1 MCWRILQCIYIC
13 SVEHSATNFPQYEQY
28 DFRPNFAATLH
39 GQPSDS
45 LDDAMPNGDKSHE
58 SFDFS
63 AYKQSRKLWMDLF
76 EANGRRGKDI
86 CA

>member
-1 MCWRILQCIYIC
+1 MFWLHLSWIKISQTVWLWDMNNSLYIP
-13 SVEHSATNFPQYEQY
+13 FIIQ
-28 DFRPNFAATLH
+28 
-39 GQPSDS
+39 DS